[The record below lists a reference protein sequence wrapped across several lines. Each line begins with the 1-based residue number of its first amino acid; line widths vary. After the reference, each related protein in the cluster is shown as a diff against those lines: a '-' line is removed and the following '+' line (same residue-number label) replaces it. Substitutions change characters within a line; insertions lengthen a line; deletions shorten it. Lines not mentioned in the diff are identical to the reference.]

1 MMFASYEHSYEGLD
15 SQRSTFQPLNNNNNN
30 NNNVALPLPLEAFA
44 HSGYLFKKSSSG
56 AWQRRFFEVN
66 GSYLCY
72 YKTHKMTKLLAAIN
86 VPHVGQIRMQGEVQ
100 DALGTGFVFEIDL
113 KDRQYQLRAESFAE
127 AKKWVDML
135 CALRDSVSPWNR
147 SADPL
152 NMVYNPAAG
161 QYLAEDDPHP
171 YGMNCH
177 AYSRDNEPRAVVQK
191 AHRFSLLTCCV
202 R

>member
-15 SQRSTFQPLNNNNNN
+15 SQRVSFQHSNNNYSHG
-30 NNNVALPLPLEAFA
+30 ASPAPPLPLEAFA
-44 HSGYLFKKSSSG
+44 HSGYLFKKSSAG

-72 YKTHKMTKLLAAIN
+72 YKTQKMSKLLAAIN
-86 VPHVGQIRMQGEVQ
+86 IPHVGQIRLLGEVQ
-100 DALGTGFVFEIDL
+100 DALGTGYVFEMDL
-113 KDRQYQLRAESFAE
+113 KDRQYQLRAESLAE
-127 AKKWVDML
+127 ARKWVDVL
-135 CALRDSVSPWNR
+135 CALRDSVGASLWTR

-161 QYLAEDDPHP
+161 HYLVSEDDPHSYP
-171 YGMNCH
+171 Y
-177 AYSRDNEPRAVVQK
+177 NEPRAVVQK
-191 AHRFSLLTCCV
+191 AHRSLLTCCV